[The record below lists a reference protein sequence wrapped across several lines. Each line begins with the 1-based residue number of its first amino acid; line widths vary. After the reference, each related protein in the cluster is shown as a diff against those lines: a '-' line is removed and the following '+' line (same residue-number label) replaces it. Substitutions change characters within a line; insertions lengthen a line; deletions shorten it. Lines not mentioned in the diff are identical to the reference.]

1 MRRMM
6 PGETYADFAAA
17 LREVVGKNKVSE
29 RVLLAQFY
37 RCFDKTTKKLVQ
49 QPPKP
54 KTLERAVA
62 KATIIDDP
70 MDNVAQGMQNI
81 GQAWATAPSPYLIR
95 MTGTTGQTMV
105 IPGIGGTGLPAGM
118 VEASQMTT
126 TDGEAGAVVLFTN
139 PQGVWNDYSGTWD
152 VSLGH
157 VWSGKYWVETMAEQ
171 KRAAR
176 NLQSQARGNPKRS
189 ERKVRN
195 QRDTDDSDEESNVK
209 PARKKLKAAVKQ
221 AQPQARAGGTTQP
234 GKGASPGSYSCFNC
248 VRSLRERVSR
258 RRGLDAQRRTGEAAP
273 GGDEAGGKLEANAV
287 RGLRRSVTTGDPQH
301 DETLVLTSADGLSKS
316 GVVGNV
322 QGTSMVGKID
332 KVMSVDYGV
341 DAVMEGIKADALER
355 DD

>member
-1 MRRMM
+1 
-6 PGETYADFAAA
+6 
-17 LREVVGKNKVSE
+17 
-29 RVLLAQFY
+29 
-37 RCFDKTTKKLVQ
+37 
-49 QPPKP
+49 
-54 KTLERAVA
+54 
-62 KATIIDDP
+62 
-70 MDNVAQGMQNI
+70 
-81 GQAWATAPSPYLIR
+81 
-95 MTGTTGQTMV
+95 
-105 IPGIGGTGLPAGM
+105 
-118 VEASQMTT
+118 
-126 TDGEAGAVVLFTN
+126 
-139 PQGVWNDYSGTWD
+139 
-152 VSLGH
+152 
-157 VWSGKYWVETMAEQ
+157 MAEQ

-234 GKGASPGSYSCFNC
+234 GKGASPE

>member
-1 MRRMM
+1 MDRRLTDHRRTWTYLKKALLRRYGERLDKSVAKWRVSMRRMM

-118 VEASQMTT
+118 
-126 TDGEAGAVVLFTN
+126 
-139 PQGVWNDYSGTWD
+139 
-152 VSLGH
+152 
-157 VWSGKYWVETMAEQ
+157 
-171 KRAAR
+171 
-176 NLQSQARGNPKRS
+176 
-189 ERKVRN
+189 
-195 QRDTDDSDEESNVK
+195 
-209 PARKKLKAAVKQ
+209 
-221 AQPQARAGGTTQP
+221 
-234 GKGASPGSYSCFNC
+234 
-248 VRSLRERVSR
+248 
-258 RRGLDAQRRTGEAAP
+258 
-273 GGDEAGGKLEANAV
+273 
-287 RGLRRSVTTGDPQH
+287 
-301 DETLVLTSADGLSKS
+301 
-316 GVVGNV
+316 
-322 QGTSMVGKID
+322 
-332 KVMSVDYGV
+332 
-341 DAVMEGIKADALER
+341 
-355 DD
+355 